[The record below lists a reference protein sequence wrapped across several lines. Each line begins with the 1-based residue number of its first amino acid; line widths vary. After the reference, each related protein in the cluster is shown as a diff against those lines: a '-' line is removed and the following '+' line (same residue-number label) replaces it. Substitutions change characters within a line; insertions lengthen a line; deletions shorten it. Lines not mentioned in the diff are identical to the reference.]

1 MVALLATHAI
11 GTKTLLILIGLL
23 SLFSAG
29 AARAG
34 ETATDGHSSSVEK
47 YQRTPNATARGRV
60 VEGMRSSWTGS
71 EIWTG
76 GATLDADHRKAEHSD
91 EGLALAVRRRQ
102 DGAFER
108 LIATFEKPL
117 FNYAHKLLQDTP
129 DAQEVVQDTFLRS
142 YRALTQQYSDDRC
155 RDLALR
161 PWLYRIARN
170 LSHNKRRGKRHSVE
184 EPLEDLEARAH
195 LPSGDDIA
203 IICRVEQKQELERLN
218 RAIARL
224 PRESRDL
231 VFLRFIEEMSY
242 SEISKTTG
250 FGEASLRG
258 KVFRSLKLL
267 RQTLAEE
274 ETTHAV

>member
-1 MVALLATHAI
+1 M
-11 GTKTLLILIGLL
+11 
-23 SLFSAG
+23 
-29 AARAG
+29 
-34 ETATDGHSSSVEK
+34 
-47 YQRTPNATARGRV
+47 
-60 VEGMRSSWTGS
+60 
-71 EIWTG
+71 
-76 GATLDADHRKAEHSD
+76 
-91 EGLALAVRRRQ
+91 AVRQRE

-108 LIATFEKPL
+108 LIGAFEKPL
-117 FNYAHKLLQDTP
+117 FNYAHRLLQDVP
-129 DAQEVVQDTFLRS
+129 DAQEVVQDTFLRA

-184 EPLEDLEARAH
+184 EPLEVFESETPR
-195 LPSGDDIA
+195 PSAEDVA
-203 IICRVEQKQELERLN
+203 IICRIEQKQELERLS

-242 SEISKTTG
+242 AEISKTTG

-258 KVFRSLKLL
+258 KVFRSLRLL